1 MPSTYTSRI
10 RLEKQADGENP
21 NSWGLIVNQNVI
33 DLVDEAIGG
42 YAVVSVS
49 SVPVS
54 LTTANGATDQSRQAS
69 LEFAGILSAVVTI
82 TIPSQ
87 EKTYF
92 IRDNTTQISATNF
105 AVEMKTAGG
114 TGVRVNNGTNIF
126 VACDG
131 TDIYKLES
139 ATSVSTFTANTL
151 NATQITAT
159 SVATSVL
166 NVSATASITTLVNT
180 SITTSVVSATQMFAT
195 SVATSVITGATATFS
210 GTVSAAYFDGDGSNL
225 TNLPG
230 GSITLTN
237 ASQFSSDGGAVTK
250 NAVQSFAKMWCN
262 FNGQGTP
269 AFRDSFNGS
278 SITDNGT
285 GDYGIN
291 MTSAMSNTDYS
302 SHATSAFDSGAQIG
316 NGVGEV
322 CAPNSTTKVEYGSGN
337 TAGAYDQLI
346 NQCAVF
352 GDLA

>member
-1 MPSTYTSRI
+1 MASTYTSRI

-21 NSWGLIVNQNVI
+21 NSWGLIMNQNVI
-33 DLVDEAIGG
+33 DLVDEAVAG

-49 SVPVS
+49 SVAVS
-54 LTTANGATDQSRQAS
+54 LTAANGATDESRNAS
-69 LEFAGILSAVVTI
+69 LEIAGTLTADVTI

-92 IRDNTTQISATNF
+92 INDNTTGSF
-105 AVEMKTAGG
+105 VVYMKTAAGAA
-114 TGVRVNNGTNIF
+114 VQVNPGSNIF
-126 VACDG
+126 LACDG
-131 TDIYKLES
+131 TDIHKLES
-139 ATSVSTFTANTL
+139 PTSVASFTVNSLAATS
-151 NATQITAT
+151 I
-159 SVATSVL
+159 ATSVL
-166 NVSATASITTLVNT
+166 DVSATASITTLTNT
-180 SITTSVVSATQMFAT
+180 SITTSVVSATQLFAV
-195 SVATSVITGATATFS
+195 SVATSVITGDSATFT

-225 TNLPG
+225 TNIG
-230 GSITLTN
+230 GSVTLTN

-250 NAVQSFAKMWCN
+250 NAVQSFAKAWCN

-269 AFRDSFNGS
+269 GFRDSFNGS

-285 GDYGIN
+285 GDYGFN
-291 MTSAMSNTDYS
+291 MTSAMSNANYS
-302 SHATSAFDSGAQIG
+302 SHATSAFDIHAQIG

-337 TAGAYDQLI
+337 TTGAYDQLI

>member
-1 MPSTYTSRI
+1 MASTYTSRI

-21 NSWGLIVNQNVI
+21 NSWGLIMNQNVI
-33 DLVDEAIGG
+33 DLVDEAVAG

-49 SVPVS
+49 SVAVS
-54 LTTANGATDQSRQAS
+54 LTAANGATDEARNAS
-69 LEFAGILSAVVTI
+69 LEIAGTLTADVTI

-92 IRDNTTQISATNF
+92 INDNTTGSF
-105 AVEMKTAGG
+105 VVYMKTAGG
-114 TGVRVNNGTNIF
+114 TAVQVNPGSNIF
-126 VACDG
+126 LACDG
-131 TDIYKLES
+131 TDIHKLES
-139 ATSVSTFTANTL
+139 PTSVASFTVNSL
-151 NATQITAT
+151 TAT
-159 SVATSVL
+159 SIATSVL
-166 NVSATASITTLVNT
+166 DVSATASITTLTNT
-180 SITTSVVSATQMFAT
+180 SITTSVVSATQLFAV
-195 SVATSVITGATATFS
+195 SVATSVITGDSATFT

-225 TNLPG
+225 TNIG
-230 GSITLTN
+230 GSVTLTN

-250 NAVQSFAKMWCN
+250 NAVQSFAKSWCN

-269 AFRDSFNGS
+269 AFRDSFNFS

-285 GDYGIN
+285 GDYGLN
-291 MTSAMSNTDYS
+291 MTSAMSNTNYS

-322 CAPNSTTKVEYGSGN
+322 CAPNSTTKVEYGAGN
-337 TAGAYDQLI
+337 TTGAYDQVI

>member
-1 MPSTYTSRI
+1 MASTYTSRI

-21 NSWGLIVNQNVI
+21 NSWGLIMNQNVI
-33 DLVDEAIGG
+33 DLVDEAVAG

-49 SVPVS
+49 SVAVS
-54 LTTANGATDQSRQAS
+54 LTAANGATDESRNAS
-69 LEFAGILSAVVTI
+69 LEIAGTLTADVTI

-92 IRDNTTQISATNF
+92 INDNTTGSF
-105 AVEMKTAGG
+105 VVYMKTAAGAA
-114 TGVRVNNGTNIF
+114 VQVNPGSNIF
-126 VACDG
+126 LACDG
-131 TDIYKLES
+131 TDIHKLES
-139 ATSVSTFTANTL
+139 PTSVASFTVNSLAATS
-151 NATQITAT
+151 I
-159 SVATSVL
+159 ATSVL
-166 NVSATASITTLVNT
+166 DVSATASITTLTNT
-180 SITTSVVSATQMFAT
+180 SITTSVVSATQLFAV
-195 SVATSVITGATATFS
+195 SVATSVITGDSATFT

-225 TNLPG
+225 TNIG
-230 GSITLTN
+230 GSVTLTN

-250 NAVQSFAKMWCN
+250 NAVQSFAKAWCN

-269 AFRDSFNGS
+269 GFRDSFNGS

-285 GDYGIN
+285 GDYGFN
-291 MTSAMSNTDYS
+291 MTSAMSNANYS

-337 TAGAYDQLI
+337 TTGAYDQLI